1 MANNLLIVINAFR
14 PLTFHLYT
22 IGNLLYIFQVQIKTC
37 FESEKKSIDEQR
49 TRFVPKESGWLRESG
64 LGVTF

>member
-22 IGNLLYIFQVQIKTC
+22 TGNLLYIFQVQIKTC
-37 FESEKKSIDEQR
+37 FESEKKRFNEKR
-49 TRFVPKESGWLRESG
+49 TRFVPNDRIQPQYVVYL
-64 LGVTF
+64 T